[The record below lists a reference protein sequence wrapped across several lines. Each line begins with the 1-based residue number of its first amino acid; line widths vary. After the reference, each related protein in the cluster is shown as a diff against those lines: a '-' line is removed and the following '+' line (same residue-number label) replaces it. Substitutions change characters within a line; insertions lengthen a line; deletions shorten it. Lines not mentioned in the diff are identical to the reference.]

1 MKLGKESATTFMEK
15 LGGLKVGEISV
26 GTLASKGCWKTLPA
40 FRTQRRTN
48 LQKQCYS
55 TLVFPGVNEPPCLS
69 VAMCWTKDS
78 HHGFC
83 MMLRKCVW
91 SETLQLA
98 MLCMWSRSWL
108 IDLELCVLCLM
119 GINRAE
125 AFLVKGGTSPIQP
138 KVIIPGTRTLQRK
151 EFSILIFIFYFV
163 VHLDCKLFFDTLW
176 AFKQRVWSLFL
187 LIETLGFSN

>member
-1 MKLGKESATTFMEK
+1 
-15 LGGLKVGEISV
+15 
-26 GTLASKGCWKTLPA
+26 
-40 FRTQRRTN
+40 
-48 LQKQCYS
+48 
-55 TLVFPGVNEPPCLS
+55 
-69 VAMCWTKDS
+69 
-78 HHGFC
+78 
-83 MMLRKCVW
+83 
-91 SETLQLA
+91 

-163 VHLDCKLFFDTLW
+163 VHLDCKLFFDTL
-176 AFKQRVWSLFL
+176 
-187 LIETLGFSN
+187 